1 MTPAACDPARC
12 PLCGQPNQC
21 ALADG
26 GNAGQP
32 CWCSAVQI
40 ARETLARIPSACQ
53 GVACICPQ
61 CAQAHTPA
69 ATRPTVRTPASI
81 GVFDSGV
88 GGLTVLRALHA
99 QLPGVPLIYVADSAH
114 APYGDQPDAFILE
127 RSRQISRFLI
137 DAGARLIVVACN
149 TATAAAIAALRA
161 EFAVPFVGIEPGIK
175 PALARSQNQRIGVMA
190 TPSTLRSAK
199 FRALLNAH
207 AAQAAPVLQPCPGLA
222 DAVERGD
229 LQAPDLQELVRQS
242 CAPLRAAHCDTVVL
256 GCTHYPLI
264 AAHIQA
270 ELGPQVHLLD
280 TAEPVARQAAR
291 LWTHGTQSA
300 TAIPQLY
307 TNGEIAVL
315 RRVATLCGLE
325 NAPVHHWPAPFS
337 APAALPAS

>member
-1 MTPAACDPARC
+1 MAPPACNPARC
-12 PLCGQPNQC
+12 PLCGEPNQC
-21 ALADG
+21 ALAG
-26 GNAGQP
+26 GNANQP
-32 CWCSAVQI
+32 CWCSGVRI

-53 GVACICPQ
+53 GLACICPQ
-61 CAQAHTPA
+61 CAGEHRPA
-69 ATRPTVRTPASI
+69 TTLRAARAPASI

-114 APYGDQPDAFILE
+114 APYGDQSDAFILE

-137 DAGARLIVVACN
+137 EAGARLIVVACN

-161 EFAVPFVGIEPGIK
+161 EFEMPFVGIEPGIK
-175 PALARSQNQRIGVMA
+175 PALARSHNQRVGVMA

-207 AAQAAPVLQPCPGLA
+207 AAQAVPVLQPCPGLA

-242 CAPLRAAHCDTVVL
+242 CAPLRAADCDTVVL

-264 AAHIQA
+264 AAHIQT

-291 LWTHGTQSA
+291 LWTHGAQSA
-300 TAIPQLY
+300 TAAPQIY

-315 RRVATLCGLE
+315 RRMATLCGLDD
-325 NAPVHHWPAPFS
+325 AQVHNWPASIALS
-337 APAALPAS
+337 AAQPNP